1 MDIRTIGDFGANLG
15 YIQTRERKIVFER
28 RSRIHGLSEITE
40 ITRRSLEDVVSL
52 ETAR

>member
-15 YIQTRERKIVFER
+15 LQTRERKIVFER